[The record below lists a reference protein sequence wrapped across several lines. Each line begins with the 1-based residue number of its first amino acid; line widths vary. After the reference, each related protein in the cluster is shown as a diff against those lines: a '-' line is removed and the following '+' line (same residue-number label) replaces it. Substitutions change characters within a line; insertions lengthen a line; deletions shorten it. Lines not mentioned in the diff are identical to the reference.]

1 MSNFAIIA
9 GGGKLPILINKFL
22 LKNGHNVFIIGI
34 KNNFNHTK
42 YKFTDFEE
50 VKIGSISRI
59 LSILKKKNIKNI
71 IFSGSI
77 KRPSFRDISLDFEA
91 IKLIK
96 STQIDKLGDNQLFI
110 KISNYFAKKGF
121 NFVEWYKYCPEL
133 FTNED
138 SLTIHKPSK
147 SANSNLNKGLNIF
160 KYFGKLDI
168 GQSIIIQNNIIL
180 GLESIEGTDN
190 LIKRCFTYKR
200 KGDKGILLKLKKINQ
215 DLRFDLPTI
224 GLNTIKLLKK
234 YDYEGIFIEKKYC
247 LILDKDKVIN
257 FANKNK
263 IFIKTLS

>member
-42 YKFTDFEE
+42 YKFTNFEE
-50 VKIGSISRI
+50 VKIGSISKI

-110 KISNYFAKKGF
+110 KISNYFSKKGF

-133 FTNED
+133 FTNKD

-168 GQSIIIQNNIIL
+168 GQSIIIQNNIVL

-215 DLRFDLPTI
+215 DLRFDLQTI